1 MSDARP
7 IAAFDFDGT
16 ITQRDTLLG
25 FLTFVAGRR
34 AVTAAM
40 LRHAGG
46 LLRGLR
52 DDVERDASKERVL
65 GAVMGG
71 RSLDDVADAGA
82 RYAALLPERFRP
94 EVAARV
100 RWHLDEGH
108 EVVLVS
114 ASLEYYLR
122 PVAASLGLTDVIGV
136 TMEAD
141 ASGRLTGRLARPNVR
156 AEEKAVR
163 LREWWGE
170 RPATELWAY
179 GNSSGDEALLALA
192 DHPTWIG
199 RRAQSV
205 QPTAS

>member
-71 RSLDDVADAGA
+71 RSLDDVTAAGV
-82 RYAALLPERFRP
+82 RYAALLPQRFRP
-94 EVAARV
+94 EVTAQV

-122 PVAASLGLTDVIGV
+122 PAAEALGLTDVIGV

-163 LREWWGE
+163 LREWWGK

-199 RRAQSV
+199 RRARDV
-205 QPTAS
+205 QTAAS